1 MKILFNCLDLEK
13 GGAQRVIS
21 VLANHFSTNNEVS
34 ILMLRQKNIRYEINK
49 NISLFAVTKI
59 KKMTKL
65 HTLLAK
71 ISIIKLI
78 KMQLQIKKINP
89 DIIISFLP
97 EPSLKLMFLKKF
109 NGQLNKIPTIVSVR
123 NDPFTEY
130 KNKIINIVMR
140 HLYQKADK
148 IVLQTDEAFLY
159 FAKLFKEDKLTVI
172 PNPID
177 YKFLISKPY
186 NGRRSE
192 QIVNVGRLVTQKNQK
207 LLIDA
212 YLKVLTKYPHLK
224 LIIYGSGPLERE
236 LKNYVKH
243 LNLENKVFFRGE
255 VDDIKTAILKA
266 KMFVLSSD
274 YEGMPNALMEA
285 MALGIP
291 CVSTNCPCGGPKY
304 LIKNDD
310 NGILVPIKNSN
321 KLAKAM
327 LMLLDNKNL
336 SNKISKNAFL
346 FSRQY
351 EPSKICSLWE
361 KEIFKILSKNR
372 DKLTKK

>member
-243 LNLENKVFFRGE
+243 LNLEDKVFFRGE

-304 LIKNDD
+304 L
-310 NGILVPIKNSN
+310 IKNSN